1 MTQLVLLAEEDLI
14 LREQLARAL
23 RVHGYQVIAV
33 RDGLGLCD
41 YLELARFSNG
51 RAPNPDCIVSDAEL
65 AGYGGARICQQLSHD
80 QAKIPF
86 VLLGTGELAPDS
98 GASDLVQKPVN
109 PEVLIQAVMACLAN
123 APARRE
129 EQAAAAAG

>member
-14 LREQLARAL
+14 VREQLARAL

-51 RAPNPDCIVSDAEL
+51 RAPNPDCIVSDVEL
-65 AGYGGARICQQLSHD
+65 SGYGGAAICQQLSID
-80 QAKIPF
+80 QSHIPF
-86 VLLGTGELAPDS
+86 ILLGTGELPENS
-98 GASDLVQKPVN
+98 GAANLVQKPVN
-109 PEVLIQAVMACLAN
+109 PEVLIQSVMACLAN
-123 APARRE
+123 ATPRRE
-129 EQAAAAAG
+129 EQASAAG